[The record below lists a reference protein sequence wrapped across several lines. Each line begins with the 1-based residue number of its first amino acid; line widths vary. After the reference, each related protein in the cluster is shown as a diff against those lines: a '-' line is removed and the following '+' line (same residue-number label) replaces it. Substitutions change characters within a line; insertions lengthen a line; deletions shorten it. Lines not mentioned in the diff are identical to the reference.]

1 MYYNIYIFPIIR
13 LGVMEMDY
21 MKKDETYT
29 VEDVEKMGE
38 VHAELIAGQLVIKDK
53 TSLSHNY
60 ILGELFY
67 KFKDFIKSR
76 DGKCK
81 VFSENVALYC
91 NELSAETGK
100 EFYLPDLMIVCG
112 DEGIKEDGIHTVPLF
127 VAEVTSESTKKY
139 DYGEKMIT
147 YRDIGVK
154 EYWIIDIQKNI
165 LTKYL
170 LEDDYVPIT
179 FLHPEK
185 VNVSVYNGEL
195 VIDFSDLF

>member
-1 MYYNIYIFPIIR
+1 M
-13 LGVMEMDY
+13 
-21 MKKDETYT
+21 
-29 VEDVEKMGE
+29 
-38 VHAELIAGQLVIKDK
+38 
-53 TSLSHNY
+53 
-60 ILGELFY
+60 
-67 KFKDFIKSR
+67 
-76 DGKCK
+76 
-81 VFSENVALYC
+81 
-91 NELSAETGK
+91 
-100 EFYLPDLMIVCG
+100 
-112 DEGIKEDGIHTVPLF
+112 PLF